1 MLLHFP
7 FVVMGKMDKYKRET
21 LRPRLTSKQPG
32 PRMTTPGLSC
42 ILTILV
48 VSHIC
53 FTISQQHFTN
63 FEDVKRATR
72 YRFSTPKRICR
83 FVPRMVYR
91 ITKRGG
97 DQDQEANEGLHLIET
112 RPEIVNDDSDI
123 SEDNIKQENV
133 TTTKIEIE
141 DDYNYD
147 DKSEC
152 RPLPTLRAWGPP
164 SPQAFSQERR

>member
-42 ILTILV
+42 LLTILV

-63 FEDVKRATR
+63 YEDVKRATR

-112 RPEIVNDDSDI
+112 RPEIVNDGA
-123 SEDNIKQENV
+123 
-133 TTTKIEIE
+133 E
-141 DDYNYD
+141 DDRHQMRTRD
-147 DKSEC
+147 
-152 RPLPTLRAWGPP
+152 RTIPLRWLRASSEG
-164 SPQAFSQERR
+164 R